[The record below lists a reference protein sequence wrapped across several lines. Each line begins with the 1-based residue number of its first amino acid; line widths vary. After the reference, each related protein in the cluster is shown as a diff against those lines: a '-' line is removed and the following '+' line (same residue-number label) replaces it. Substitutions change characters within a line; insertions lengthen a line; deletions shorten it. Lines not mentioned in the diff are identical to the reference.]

1 MVENLKKEIQKIIK
15 HRPKN
20 CHKIVPKIG
29 GKTCQK
35 DYFLQETGYFVGS
48 FTN

>member
-1 MVENLKKEIQKIIK
+1 MVENSKKYIYIK

-20 CHKIVPKIG
+20 CHKIVPNIGVKIW
-29 GKTCQK
+29 QK